1 MGLWMVD
8 GDCGWG
14 WVGVT
19 TAALEVLLFVV
30 VMIIMIITIT
40 TITSIT
46 TTIIIISDGTVF
58 VVV

>member
-1 MGLWMVD
+1 MWIVDRVGLWIVD

-30 VMIIMIITIT
+30 VMIITIT
-40 TITSIT
+40 TIT